1 MESGKTS
8 NVLGQEFW
16 YPLDNAAKIYPAI
29 TTDEVPSVF
38 RITARL
44 KAPVNIAALF
54 KAVRTIEH
62 RFPYYKVNLKKGFF
76 WYYLESADF
85 LTRIK
90 VDNKQHC
97 RRFKEGRHLFRV
109 VVKDNRLSVEFS
121 HLLTDGSGA
130 FEYFTTLLVTYFN
143 ELGIQTPDSFP
154 YIKVNSQP
162 DSEEFE
168 DAYNRYFQE
177 KVPAA
182 TSRPRAFHL
191 PFPLKKKPRLEVVY
205 ALLSASELKQKA
217 DKQGVSIT
225 VYLLAVYLHVL
236 QELFED
242 LPPHSKNRRFK
253 KLGIEV
259 PINLRKLYPS
269 KTMRNFSLF
278 VMPEIDLRLGHY
290 TFEEIVQTVYHQMRL
305 ETDKKLI
312 NKILAMN
319 VGSERKFVVRSIPL
333 FIKSMVLRMY
343 SRAYGSSQ
351 YSGVMTN
358 MGNKVLPESIAQHID
373 CLLITPPPP
382 NSMIKVGCGI
392 IGFNDTLAIG
402 FCNVTQS
409 KELERRFCRFLVK
422 EGMQVRITTNN

>member
-1 MESGKTS
+1 METKNSEGLDK
-8 NVLGQEFW
+8 EFW

-29 TTDEVPSVF
+29 TTDEVTSVF
-38 RITARL
+38 RLTVRL
-44 KAPVNIAALF
+44 KQPVNIAALF
-54 KAVRTIEH
+54 KAVRSIEH
-62 RFPYYKVNLKKGFF
+62 RFPYYKVHLKRGFF

-90 VDNKQHC
+90 VDNRQPC
-97 RRFKEGRHLFRV
+97 NRFKKGRHLFRV
-109 VVKDNRLSVEFS
+109 VVRDNRLSVEFS

-130 FEYFTTLLVTYFN
+130 FDYLTTLLVTYFS

-154 YIKVNSQP
+154 YMKVDAQP
-162 DSEEFE
+162 DPEEFE

-177 KVPAA
+177 EVPAA
-182 TSRPRAFHL
+182 SSRPRAFHL
-191 PFPLKKKPRLEVVY
+191 PFQLRKKPRFDVLY
-205 ALLSASELKQKA
+205 ALLSASALKKKA
-217 DKQGVSIT
+217 DAHGVSIT
-225 VYLLAVYLHVL
+225 VYLIAVYLYVL
-236 QELFED
+236 QELFEE
-242 LPPHSKNRRFK
+242 LPRRSKHRRYK
-253 KLGIEV
+253 KLGLEV
-259 PINLRKLYPS
+259 PINLRKLYPT

-290 TFEEIVQTVYHQMRL
+290 SFEEIVHTVYHQMQL

-319 VGSERKFVVRSIPL
+319 VGSERKLMVRSIPL
-333 FIKSMVLRMY
+333 FVKSLVLRMY

-358 MGNKVLPESIAQHID
+358 MGNKVLPESITRHID

-382 NSMIKVGCGI
+382 NTMIKAGCGI

-402 FCNVTQS
+402 FCNNTQS
-409 KELERRFCRFLVK
+409 KELERKFCKFLIK
-422 EGMQVRITTNN
+422 EGVQVRITTNN